1 MIDILNYYVKN
12 RLTRFLAAF
21 LLFLVCSLVQKNVLA
36 TVYAGM
42 GNALTLDGSND
53 NVNLG
58 DNIEG
63 LSNITME
70 SWVYHQSNGT
80 WNEICSKNLVN
91 SSGIRTSDNKLWW
104 HIGNGSSWLG
114 SGGVPSTGSIPENE
128 WTHVA
133 VTWDG
138 STVKFYI
145 NGELDKS
152 SSHSGT

>member
-80 WNEICSKNLVN
+80 C
-91 SSGIRTSDNKLWW
+91 GILEMDL
-104 HIGNGSSWLG
+104 HG
-114 SGGVPSTGSIPENE
+114 
-128 WTHVA
+128 
-133 VTWDG
+133 
-138 STVKFYI
+138 
-145 NGELDKS
+145 
-152 SSHSGT
+152 